1 MMSSCAGQCRTGR
14 RKTPSQRNDANGSP
28 PPRFGTCD
36 QLGVDELVQPGASAE
51 HECGPNTE
59 SRISADRV
67 DGQRESIASLIA
79 LAGPRRYRAVR
90 QHARRT
96 RDLVRCL
103 QRDTGRR
110 FRAHAEERRRSLTRM
125 TEASRSNPAIVRSVL
140 RSNEFCDVRESEA
153 DRVADSNMRDLV
165 VRRSI
170 QWTRWSDIPSIV
182 EEM

>member
-1 MMSSCAGQCRTGR
+1 
-14 RKTPSQRNDANGSP
+14 
-28 PPRFGTCD
+28 
-36 QLGVDELVQPGASAE
+36 
-51 HECGPNTE
+51 
-59 SRISADRV
+59 
-67 DGQRESIASLIA
+67 
-79 LAGPRRYRAVR
+79 
-90 QHARRT
+90 
-96 RDLVRCL
+96 
-103 QRDTGRR
+103 
-110 FRAHAEERRRSLTRM
+110 M